1 MSAPERLRDD
11 DDGTSPAAE
20 ARRLVS
26 LSTPAPEITL
36 AGFLRHARGAP
47 RFCWDNAR
55 EQSAFAA
62 SGVALEISGWGE
74 ARFGSVARKARALFE
89 GALIPSNKPLA
100 APQLFGGFAFRADFL
115 PDRAWADFPPAH
127 FVLPHFQLA
136 RAGGEAWLTINA
148 LAPWDD
154 DPEQVLPDL
163 AAALAAKRN
172 ALETELSTDAPAPK
186 LSALDYPMSYDDWT
200 RAIHALTREM
210 AGPDR
215 ALDKAVLAR
224 AAEAHFDRAPDV
236 DRALSYLAE
245 RYPGTYRFLFEPRA
259 GHAFFGATP
268 ELLVRVN
275 GLRLETMALA
285 GSIGRGKTPAED
297 VQLGAELLASAKD
310 RSEHAIVIT
319 AIQRVLQP
327 FACAIHTG
335 DTGLLKLS
343 NIQHLHTPVTA
354 ELQGRLGVLPLVEAL
369 HPTPA
374 LGGQPRA
381 RAMAAIAAQEPVT
394 RGWYAGPIGMLDARL
409 DGAFAVGIRSA
420 VAESMQQRAWLYAGC
435 GIVAESEPEREWRE
449 SALKFKPMLEALGI
463 REGR

>member
-11 DDGTSPAAE
+11 DGGTTPSIE
-20 ARRLVS
+20 ARRLIS

-55 EQSAFAA
+55 ETSAYAA
-62 SGVALEISGWGE
+62 AGAALEISGWGE
-74 ARFGSVARKARALFE
+74 ARFDNIGRQARALFD
-89 GALIPSNKPLA
+89 GALIPANQPMA
-100 APQLFGGFAFRADFL
+100 APRLFGGFAFRDDFL

-154 DPEQVLPDL
+154 DPALLLPEL
-163 AAALAAKRN
+163 AAALEAKRN
-172 ALETELSTDAPAPK
+172 ALETEILSDAPAPH
-186 LSALDYPMSYDDWT
+186 LTALDFPMSYEDWT
-200 RAIHALTREM
+200 RAIVALTGEM
-210 AGPDR
+210 TGPDR
-215 ALDKAVLAR
+215 TLEKAVLAR

-275 GLRLETMALA
+275 GARLETMALA

-297 VQLGAELLASAKD
+297 AQLGAELLASVKD
-310 RSEHAIVIT
+310 RTEHAIVIK
-319 AIQRVLQP
+319 AIEQALQRFSRAV
-327 FACAIHTG
+327 HTG

-343 NIQHLHTPVTA
+343 NIQHLHTPLTA
-354 ELQGRLGVLPLVEAL
+354 ELDGRPGVLPLVEAL

-374 LGGQPRA
+374 LGGQPRT
-381 RAMAAIAAQEPVT
+381 RAMTAIAEQEPVT
-394 RGWYAGPIGMLDARL
+394 RGWYAGPIGTLDANL

-420 VAESMQQRAWLYAGC
+420 VAESTQQRAWLYAGC
-435 GIVAESEPEREWRE
+435 GIVAASEPEREWRE

-463 REGR
+463 REGQ

>member
-1 MSAPERLRDD
+1 MSVPERLRDD
-11 DDGTSPAAE
+11 GAAPPAE
-20 ARRLVS
+20 TRRLIS

-36 AGFLRHARGAP
+36 AGFLRHSRGAP

-55 EQSAFAA
+55 EHSAFAA

-74 ARFGSVARKARALFE
+74 ARFDSITRQARALFD
-89 GALIPSNKPLA
+89 GALIPSNPTLA
-100 APQLFGGFAFRADFL
+100 APLLFGGFAFRDDFL

-136 RAGGEAWLTINA
+136 RSGGEAWLTINA
-148 LAPWDD
+148 LAPWED
-154 DPEQVLPDL
+154 DPELVLPDL
-163 AAALAAKRN
+163 AAALEAKRN
-172 ALETELSTDAPAPK
+172 AIETEPLTDALPPR

-200 RAIHALTREM
+200 RAIRALTGDM
-210 AGPDR
+210 AGPDPV
-215 ALDKAVLAR
+215 LDKAVLAR

-268 ELLVRVN
+268 ELLVRVR
-275 GLRLETMALA
+275 GAHLETMALA

-297 VQLGAELLASAKD
+297 AQLGAELLASAKD
-310 RSEHAIVIT
+310 RSEHAIVIA

-327 FACAIHTG
+327 FVRALQTG

-343 NIQHLHTPVTA
+343 NIQHLHTPLTA
-354 ELQGRLGVLPLVEAL
+354 ELRGQPGVLPMVEAL

-374 LGGQPRA
+374 LGGQPRD

-394 RGWYAGPIGMLDARL
+394 RGWYAGPIGMLDANL

-420 VAESMQQRAWLYAGC
+420 VAESTQQRAWLYAGC
-435 GIVAESEPEREWRE
+435 GIVAGSEPEREWRE

-463 REGR
+463 REAQ

>member
-11 DDGTSPAAE
+11 DGSGLPVVE
-20 ARRLVS
+20 ARRLIS
-26 LSTPAPEITL
+26 LSTRAPEITL
-36 AGFLRHARGAP
+36 AGFLRHSRGAP

-55 EQSAFAA
+55 EHSAFAA
-62 SGVALEISGWGE
+62 SGVALETSGWGE
-74 ARFGSVARKARALFE
+74 GRFESIARQTRAVFD
-89 GALIPSNKPLA
+89 GALIQSSEPLA
-100 APQLFGGFAFRADFL
+100 APRLFGGFAFRADFL

-148 LAPWDD
+148 LVPWDEA
-154 DPEQVLPDL
+154 PAQLMPDL
-163 AAALAAKRN
+163 AAALEAKRN
-172 ALETELSTDAPAPK
+172 ALETELSSDAPAPK

-200 RAIHALTREM
+200 RAIHALTGEM

-215 ALDKAVLAR
+215 TLEKAVLAR

-245 RYPGTYRFLFEPRA
+245 RYPGTYRFLFEPQA

-275 GLRLETMALA
+275 GARLETMALA

-297 VQLGAELLASAKD
+297 AQLGTELLASAKD
-310 RSEHAIVIT
+310 RSEHAIVIE
-319 AIQRVLQP
+319 AIQHTLQP
-327 FACAIHTG
+327 FAREVQTG

-354 ELQGRLGVLPLVEAL
+354 ELNGRPGVLPLVEAL

-381 RAMAAIAAQEPVT
+381 RAMDAIAAQEPVT
-394 RGWYAGPIGMLDARL
+394 RGWYAGPIGTLDANL
-409 DGAFAVGIRSA
+409 EGAFAVGIRSA
-420 VAESMQQRAWLYAGC
+420 VADSTQQRAWLYAGC
-435 GIVAESEPEREWRE
+435 GIVAASEPEREWRE

-463 REGR
+463 REGQ